1 VSTSPNP
8 KAEPKCKK
16 EYTIFE
22 ADQTKRSQE
31 MLINLHNPKTN
42 EQA

>member
-1 VSTSPNP
+1 MQNPN
-8 KAEPKCKK
+8 AKK

-31 MLINLHNPKTN
+31 MLTNLPNPKTN